1 MAPKRMKRCSPLL
14 IIRER
19 EIKVTFSHLSQRPSS
34 KGTQI
39 TNVGENVEKRES
51 FTLLVGV

>member
-1 MAPKRMKRCSPLL
+1 MALEHVKRCSPLL

-19 EIKVTFSHLSQRPSS
+19 EVKVMFSHLTQWLSS

-39 TNVGENVEKRES
+39 TNVGKNVEKREP

>member
-1 MAPKRMKRCSPLL
+1 MAPKRMKKCSPLL

-19 EIKVTFSHLSQRPSS
+19 EIKVTFSHLSQRLSS